1 MNYKQIQQKV
11 RNRDMDIKLFS
22 SGNHVR
28 LQVLT
33 KVIWELSSGT
43 WRRIIQWKL
52 SDVSKVPASV
62 SLHHNTLHRHHREN
76 HKYHMVILCKKI
88 LQANT

>member
-33 KVIWELSSGT
+33 KVI
-43 WRRIIQWKL
+43 
-52 SDVSKVPASV
+52 
-62 SLHHNTLHRHHREN
+62 
-76 HKYHMVILCKKI
+76 
-88 LQANT
+88 